1 MLHSFWAEHIPKVGV
16 SLWAK
21 TPCSLCLV
29 WVSGP
34 ETGFWTR
41 AQRSRVLARRLTTQ
55 RLSVFPRTDSDCGGG
70 VDLMWNLFNQRLPGY
85 HRQSVLRSV
94 VGLALS
100 RTPRIKHAVSQRQTP
115 VRRSPHL
122 REEHPPTATS
132 ANQLARHNHPLRK
145 LYKVPTAASI
155 NQYNRIKIGRRKAC
169 PLVKVN
175 NCFEYSPVNR
185 VSIHFHMHHVRRG
198 LLWFG
203 TCHTDGR
210 HELGHKNA
218 QEKES
223 QAFQEKMQ
231 RNGELA

>member
-1 MLHSFWAEHIPKVGV
+1 M
-16 SLWAK
+16 
-21 TPCSLCLV
+21 
-29 WVSGP
+29 
-34 ETGFWTR
+34 
-41 AQRSRVLARRLTTQ
+41 
-55 RLSVFPRTDSDCGGG
+55 
-70 VDLMWNLFNQRLPGY
+70 DLMWNLFNQRLPGY